1 MTKVWIDGKTQVE
14 VVDTPGLGLVYLTVD
29 GKKIRAKTGQT
40 ILQAVEGRK
49 GIGNIPA
56 LCSHPA
62 VTPYGACRLC
72 TVEIEVDGRSK
83 FVAACLYPVEDG
95 LAVKT
100 NTERVRRL
108 RKGILEL
115 LLARCPTVKAIQ
127 DLAEEYG
134 VDTTRHSLGDHEC
147 ILCGLCVRACEEI
160 IGRSAIQLVNRGIFK
175 EVAAP
180 FYAYELD
187 DNCIGC
193 GDCVFVCPTGT
204 ITMSPEGKPILPK
217 VVMPYPEIEMI
228 LNGETSGTGK
238 AK

>member
-14 VVDTPGLGLVYLTVD
+14 VADAPGLGLVYLTVD

-56 LCSHPA
+56 LCSHDA

-72 TVEIEVDGRSK
+72 TVEVEEEGRSK
-83 FVAACLYPVEDG
+83 FVAACLYPVSDG
-95 LAVKT
+95 LVVKT
-100 NTERVRRL
+100 DIERVRRL

-115 LLARCPTVKAIQ
+115 LIARCPTVKVVQ
-127 DLAEEYG
+127 ELAKEYG
-134 VDTTRHSLGDHEC
+134 VEAPRHSLGDHEC

-160 IGRSAIQLVNRGIFK
+160 IGRSAIKLVNRGIFK

-180 FYAYELD
+180 FYAYELG

-193 GDCVFVCPTGT
+193 GDCVFVCPTAA
-204 ITMSPEGKPILPK
+204 ITLSPEGKPVLPK

-228 LNGETSGTGK
+228 LNGEPTK
-238 AK
+238 AGSEK